1 MDVTFLF
8 LSAALFAAI
17 VGLIAGCDALGARQ

>member
-8 LSAALFAAI
+8 LAAALFAAI
-17 VGLIAGCDALGARQ
+17 VGLIAGCDTLGARK